1 MKNNIDDK
9 NNLEGDFDNNLNWL
23 TPDEIVKK
31 FDAQMDR
38 LRKIAREEAI
48 ENESEKNDWN
58 KIDMIDEFFDKSEYE
73 DNNNRIETQEIHEK
87 KDKKYANI
95 VDRNIKVQEIIKA
108 SWNNVLSS
116 IEDWKEQKNLVT
128 KTLLRVANRIMNT
141 EK

>member
-23 TPDEIVKK
+23 TPDEIAKK

-58 KIDMIDEFFDKSEYE
+58 NIDIIDEFFDKSEYE

-95 VDRNIKVQEIIKA
+95 VDRNIKVQETIKA